1 MASTMRFDNWQTTD
15 GTPIAT
21 SDALGNFS
29 ATFKSPYEHWSISA
43 TAATG
48 TIDVDISTSSVWYYT
63 SDASANWTFN
73 FRGNSSTTLNS
84 LLSIGESVTVV
95 FFVTNGTTAY
105 YPTAFTVDSAS
116 VTPKWSGGSAPS
128 AGNASSIDAY
138 LFTIAKTADA
148 TFTVLGQQV
157 QFA

>member
-1 MASTMRFDNWQTTD
+1 MSTLRFNTWQNTAGTEGATLDNS
-15 GTPIAT
+15 GH
-21 SDALGNFS
+21 LS
-29 ATFKSPYEHWSISA
+29 ATLKSPYEYWTISA

-48 TIDVDISTSSVWYYT
+48 TVDVDISTSSVWYYT

-73 FRGNSSTTLNS
+73 FRGDSSTTLNS
-84 LLSIGESVTVV
+84 LLAIGESVTTA

>member
-1 MASTMRFDNWQTTD
+1 MSTLRFNTWQNTGGTEGATLDNS
-15 GTPIAT
+15 GY
-21 SDALGNFS
+21 LS
-29 ATFKSPYEHWSISA
+29 ATLKSPYEYWTISA

-48 TIDVDISTSSVWYYT
+48 TVDVDISTSSVWYYT

-73 FRGNSSTTLNS
+73 FRGDGSTTLNS
-84 LLSIGESVTVV
+84 LLAIGESVTTA
-95 FFVTNGTTAY
+95 FFVTNGSTAY

>member
-21 SDALGNFS
+21 TDTSGNLS
-29 ATFKSPYEHWSISA
+29 ATLKSPYEYWSISA

-48 TIDVDISTSSVWYYT
+48 TVDVDISTSSVWYYT

-73 FRGNSSTTLNS
+73 FRGNSSTPLNS
-84 LLSIGESVTVV
+84 LLSIGESVTSV

-105 YPTAFTVDSAS
+105 YPTAFTVDSSS